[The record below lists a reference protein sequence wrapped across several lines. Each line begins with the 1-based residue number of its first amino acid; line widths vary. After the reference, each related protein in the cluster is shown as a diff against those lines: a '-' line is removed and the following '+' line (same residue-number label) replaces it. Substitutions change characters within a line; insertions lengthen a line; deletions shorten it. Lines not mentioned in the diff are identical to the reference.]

1 VNASVTMDGYSVH
14 KVIGEGSFGRALLV
28 QSRTNHEK
36 YVMKEILLPKMQSKM
51 ENTRREAVLLSR
63 MKHPSIVAFR
73 DSFEGDGHLYIVMEF
88 CGGGDL
94 LQRIQQQKNTLF
106 SQDTILKW
114 FAQMCSGT
122 KHIHDKRV
130 LHRDLKSKNIF
141 LTENGTVKLGDFGS
155 ACVLNSDVWSLGCV
169 LYELCTLRH
178 PFQAPSW
185 KSLIMK
191 VCRGSYPPLPQH
203 LPYELH
209 YLVKHMFKTN
219 PKDRPSLHTILT
231 SHRVARLL
239 RRHLPNK
246 ELERRTGRWRREEGE
261 KVASLLGQKTLMTAS
276 TLEGLESCVAPAEA
290 PAESGS
296 SGEQRGPRRQWAP
309 CPSDTALLLLPNT
322 DLLSSGSLATAG
334 QTHSEQR
341 EKREKSMG
349 QESTRETTPSVR
361 ESPAQH
367 RFQNLLHTHRRG
379 RPSGRSPVQGRRG
392 RHRRTDSRTDRG

>member
-1 VNASVTMDGYSVH
+1 MDGYSVQ

-28 QSRTNHEK
+28 QSRINHEN
-36 YVMKEILLPKMQSKM
+36 YVMKEILLPKTQSKM
-51 ENTRREAVLLSR
+51 ANTRREAVLLSR

-94 LQRIQQQKNTLF
+94 LQRIQQQRNTLF
-106 SQDTILKW
+106 SQETIMKW

-122 KHIHDKRV
+122 MHIHDKRV

-141 LTENGTVKLGDFGS
+141 LTDHGTVKLGDFGS
-155 ACVLNSDVWSLGCV
+155 ACVLNSAKAYAHTYVGTPYYVSPEIWDSKPYNNKSDVWSLGCV

-209 YLVKHMFKTN
+209 YLVKQMFKTN

-231 SHRVARLL
+231 SHRIAGLL

-246 ELERRTGRWRREEGE
+246 ESEMRTGRWRREEGE
-261 KVASLLGQKTLMTAS
+261 KVASLLGQKTLITAS
-276 TLEGLESCVAPAEA
+276 TLEENRERRRWDRSPPEKLLRLLEKAQLSTAFRTYSIHTE
-290 PAESGS
+290 
-296 SGEQRGPRRQWAP
+296 GEDPLVGPLSRGGRD
-309 CPSDTALLLLPNT
+309 DTDGP
-322 DLLSSGSLATAG
+322 TAG
-334 QTHSEQR
+334 QTEDEERLQPRSDDEDTDFEEDCPCDWMEELEQM
-341 EKREKSMG
+341 SMD
-349 QESTRETTPSVR
+349 
-361 ESPAQH
+361 H
-367 RFQNLLHTHRRG
+367 
-379 RPSGRSPVQGRRG
+379 
-392 RHRRTDSRTDRG
+392 